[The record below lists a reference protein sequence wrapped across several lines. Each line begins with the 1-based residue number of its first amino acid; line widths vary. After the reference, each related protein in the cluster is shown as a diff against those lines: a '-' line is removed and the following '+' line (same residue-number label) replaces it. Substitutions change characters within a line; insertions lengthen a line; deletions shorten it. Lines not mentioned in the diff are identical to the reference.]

1 MWRFALVRS
10 GQLLLTLLLASIAVF
25 LVIQHAPGDPAQV
38 QLGLTATPAQ
48 IAVERQKLGLDASIL
63 HRYLIWATQVLH
75 LNLGKSFTTG
85 LPVTSTVVTAFG
97 YTLRLDVVAI
107 VLGLVLGLPLGLV
120 AALRRGSW
128 ADTAI
133 SAFAALGL
141 SVPVFALGTLLVLV
155 FAVHFRVMPAA
166 GAGVPGQSLLSAL
179 HFLWL
184 PAATLAI
191 PFAAVLARYV
201 RIELGEAMG
210 EPYVLT
216 ARSLGLP
223 RRTVIANAWRNA
235 VIPTITVMGIQVGR
249 LLAGAL
255 ITETVFSY
263 PGIGYLTVQSIQSLD
278 YPVVEG
284 VLLLGAAV
292 FLLVMFV
299 VDLVVGLA
307 NPRLRLQ
314 VR

>member
-1 MWRFALVRS
+1 MWRFALVRT
-10 GQLLLTLLLASIAVF
+10 GQLLITLFLASIAVF

-48 IAVERQKLGLDASIL
+48 IAIERRKLGLDSSIL
-63 HRYLIWATQVLH
+63 HRYLIWVSQALH
-75 LNLGKSFTTG
+75 LNLGKSFATG
-85 LPVTSTVVTAFG
+85 LPVTNTLVTAFG
-97 YTLRLDVVAI
+97 YTLRLDALAI
-107 VLGLVLGLPLGLV
+107 LLGLALGAPLGLI
-120 AALRRGSW
+120 AALRRGSR

-133 SAFAALGL
+133 STFAALGL
-141 SVPVFALGTLLVLV
+141 SIPVFALGTLLILV
-155 FAVHFRVMPAA
+155 FAVHFKVMPAA
-166 GAGVPGQSLLSAL
+166 GAGVPGQSFFSTL

-184 PAATLAI
+184 PAVTLAI

-201 RIELGEAMG
+201 RVELGEAMG
-210 EPYVLT
+210 EAYVLT
-216 ARSLGLP
+216 ARSLGLG
-223 RRTVIANAWRNA
+223 RRTVIINAWRNA
-235 VIPTITVMGIQVGR
+235 LIPTITVMGIQVGR

-299 VDLVVGLA
+299 VDMVVGLA
-307 NPRLRLQ
+307 NPRLR
-314 VR
+314 VRIQ

>member
-184 PAATLAI
+184 PAVTLAI